1 MSVSFARAGMI
12 LGLGLTVAPL
22 VLTGACAPLR
32 SHQGYIIDADLVN
45 SVQPGVDNR
54 QSVAQ
59 VLGRPTIASQFGAE
73 DWYYVARDSR
83 NLNFQK
89 PKPKDQITL
98 KISFDP
104 NGTVKSVTRTGVEQI
119 ASVDMYGKTTP
130 TLGKKRGFFEDLFG
144 NIGTVGAA
152 GAGGPGGGGGGG
164 GGRDTP

>member
-1 MSVSFARAGMI
+1 MSVSFARIG
-12 LGLGLTVAPL
+12 LGLTLGLTVA
-22 VLTGACAPLR
+22 TGACAPLR

-45 SVQPGVDNR
+45 SVQPGVDTR
-54 QSVAQ
+54 QSVAS
-59 VLGRPTIASQFGAE
+59 VLGQPTIASQFAPQ

-89 PKPKDQITL
+89 PKAKDQIAL
-98 KISFDP
+98 KITFDA

-119 ASVDMYGKTTP
+119 ASIDPYGKTTP
-130 TLGKKRGFFEDLFG
+130 TLGRKRGFFEDLFG

-152 GAGGPGGGGGGG
+152 GAGGGAGRGTG

>member
-1 MSVSFARAGMI
+1 MSVSLARIGLLA
-12 LGLGLTVAPL
+12 GLGLTVAA
-22 VLTGACAPLR
+22 GGCAPLR

-54 QSVAQ
+54 QSVAST
-59 VLGRPTIASQFGAE
+59 LGQPTIASQFAPQ

-89 PKPKDQITL
+89 PKPKDQIAL
-98 KISFDP
+98 KISFDAK
-104 NGTVKSVTRTGVEQI
+104 GTVTSVTRTGVDQI
-119 ASVDMYGKTTP
+119 ASIDPYGKTTP
-130 TLGKKRGFFEDLFG
+130 TLGRKRGFFEDLFG

-152 GAGGPGGGGGGG
+152 GAGGGAGRGTG

>member
-1 MSVSFARAGMI
+1 MSVSVASIRRVTGV
-12 LGLGLTVAPL
+12 GLTTLVAG
-22 VLTGACAPLR
+22 VTIAACAPLR

-54 QSVAQ
+54 ASVAQ
-59 VLGRPTIASQFGAE
+59 VLGRPTLSGQFGAG
-73 DWYYVARDSR
+73 DWFYIARDSR

-89 PKPKDQITL
+89 PKVKDQITL
-98 KISFDP
+98 RISFDAA
-104 NGTVKSVTRTGVEQI
+104 GVVKSVTRTGVDQV

-130 TLGKKRGFFEDLFG
+130 TLGKSRGFFEDLFG

-152 GAGGPGGGGGGG
+152 GAGSGGAG

>member
-1 MSVSFARAGMI
+1 MPWS
-12 LGLGLTVAPL
+12 TP
-22 VLTGACAPLR
+22 
-32 SHQGYIIDADLVN
+32 
-45 SVQPGVDNR
+45 
-54 QSVAQ
+54 
-59 VLGRPTIASQFGAE
+59 FGAE

-119 ASVDMYGKTTP
+119 AKVDTYGKTTP

-152 GAGGPGGGGGGG
+152 GAGGPGGGGGG
-164 GGRDTP
+164 RDTP